1 MNSFSKKDTNIVK
14 GIAILAMVFH
24 HLYPN
29 NPGVPLR
36 LEDFSDLTLL
46 FATTGKVCVVLLTI
60 LSGYGLT
67 RSWQKNLNV
76 HGKGLIKN
84 IGKSVLFS
92 IEHYFQLLSM
102 YWVVLLF
109 AYICLFLYNGSII
122 TAYGYGARAYYH
134 MMLDIFGLGS
144 LSDGLILLG
153 GWYLSAIVLYYF
165 LFPIIYGLIKKFK
178 IVPVI
183 LLYIPWVYYL
193 VKQNP
198 DMHTD
203 WWMFYLFAFA
213 LGVYFAVDETLE
225 KIQNIITN
233 KMVAVIILAVTI
245 IIRAYVTLPAD
256 VLVAFALILLERVVI
271 NQGGWLGNIL
281 AYIGKNSANI
291 WLLHLFL
298 GMVINDGSVGV
309 HLGNYV
315 VRVFVCLAISTMLE
329 VIKKAINYGDFIMS
343 IRKHIS
349 GIIK

>member
-76 HGKGLIKN
+76 HGEGLIKN

-134 MMLDIFGLGS
+134 MMLDILGLGS

-225 KIQNIITN
+225 KIQNTITN

-271 NQGGWLGNIL
+271 NQERWFGTAL

-291 WLLHLFL
+291 WLLHLFV
-298 GMVINDGSVGV
+298 GMLLTDASVVTIGGQFI
-309 HLGNYV
+309 L
-315 VRVFVCLAISTMLE
+315 RFFICLAISALIET
-329 VIKKAINYGDFIMS
+329 IKTSMNYNGCVMKVRNK
-343 IRKHIS
+343 IRRL
-349 GIIK
+349 G